1 MANPK
6 SANQNWLSGGST
18 FEVPNR
24 DHKMVISYHI
34 MSYLVKLGVIFG
46 GPQKIW
52 ATPSPHEFPSGFVF
66 LQFLSDS
73 GYSSSQDARRKLPW
87 NLNMLPVGKGGTSTQ
102 TTTFG
107 VPWMFVSVGDLPG
120 SRGRTIY
127 QIVSGISK
135 VVSHHSFPSTQPS
148 HIRFL
153 SYPSINII
161 NNKDSI

>member
-1 MANPK
+1 M
-6 SANQNWLSGGST
+6 LSW
-18 FEVPNR
+18 EKEE
-24 DHKMVISYHI
+24 H
-34 MSYLVKLGVIFG
+34 L
-46 GPQKIW
+46 
-52 ATPSPHEFPSGFVF
+52 
-66 LQFLSDS
+66 
-73 GYSSSQDARRKLPW
+73 
-87 NLNMLPVGKGGTSTQ
+87 Q

-161 NNKDSI
+161 NNKDNIKQYRNGKISPLNWTFQSFFGRCFLSSSWVYVASFTQNALICSIETHLQGVAFSPFLTKSESNCQNDLTWRIGRKFI